1 MSKHTVM
8 LALVAAFAVA
18 GCGEKTQVVEYKAG
32 TYSGK
37 PDTRPWESS
46 AYNGDKA
53 MWESDM
59 RARAHKQT
67 ELGRITQ

>member
-1 MSKHTVM
+1 MKTIACMVP
-8 LALVAAFAVA
+8 LLVAFALA
-18 GCGEKTQVVEYKAG
+18 GCTEKTQVVEYEAG

-37 PDTRPWESS
+37 PDTPPWES
-46 AYNGDKA
+46 AKYNGDKA
-53 MWESDM
+53 TYESDM

>member
-1 MSKHTVM
+1 MKARTWM
-8 LALVAAFAVA
+8 LPLVATFALA
-18 GCGEKTQVVEYKAG
+18 ACGEKTQVVEYKAG

-37 PDTRPWESS
+37 PDTRPWESDT
-46 AYNGDKA
+46 YKGDKA
-53 MWESDM
+53 TFESDM